1 LAPNVRKRVEA
12 AVPVSYMR
20 HICVIRR
27 NPMDTTDMPSSLSAA
42 PIGYAIVDTAIGAIA
57 IAWSAAGICRLAL
70 PQRDREAMERRFAAK
85 LDGAQPGEPPAGI
98 AAAIVLIKR
107 YANGEAVDFSNV
119 PVDLDG
125 VDLFRQAIYQ
135 AARKL
140 GFGQTTTY
148 GGLAD
153 AAGHPGMAR
162 ETGEALGR
170 NPVPLIVPCHRI
182 HAAGGKIGGFSA
194 PGGSATKEKLL
205 ALEGVRV
212 GPPPAAQ
219 KAFAF

>member
-1 LAPNVRKRVEA
+1 
-12 AVPVSYMR
+12 
-20 HICVIRR
+20 
-27 NPMDTTDMPSSLSAA
+27 MDMSHMPSTVSTA

-57 IAWSAAGICRLAL
+57 IAWSAAGICRVAL

-85 LDGAQPGEPPAGI
+85 LDGAEPSEPPAAV
-98 AAAIVLIKR
+98 AAAIELIKR
-107 YANGEAVDFSNV
+107 YAEGEAVDFSGV

-125 VDLFRQAIYQ
+125 VDLFRRAIYQ

-140 GFGQTTTY
+140 GFGETTTY

-182 HAAGGKIGGFSA
+182 HRRRRQDRRLLGAGRLGHQGEAAGAGRRQARTAAGR
-194 PGGSATKEKLL
+194 P
-205 ALEGVRV
+205 EGVRV
-212 GPPPAAQ
+212 LAISRRT
-219 KAFAF
+219 

>member
-1 LAPNVRKRVEA
+1 MDMNQMPTSVS
-12 AVPVSYMR
+12 AV
-20 HICVIRR
+20 
-27 NPMDTTDMPSSLSAA
+27 

-57 IAWSAAGICRLAL
+57 IAWSAAGICRVAL
-70 PQRDREAMERRFAAK
+70 PQRDREALERRFAAK
-85 LDGAQPGEPPAGI
+85 LDGAAPAEPPAAV
-98 AAAIVLIKR
+98 AAAIELVKR
-107 YANGEAVDFSNV
+107 YAEGEAIDFSNV

-125 VDLFRQAIYQ
+125 VDQFRRAIYQ

-140 GFGQTTTY
+140 GFGETTTY

-194 PGGSATKEKLL
+194 PGGSATKERLL
-205 ALEGVRV
+205 ALEGVRL